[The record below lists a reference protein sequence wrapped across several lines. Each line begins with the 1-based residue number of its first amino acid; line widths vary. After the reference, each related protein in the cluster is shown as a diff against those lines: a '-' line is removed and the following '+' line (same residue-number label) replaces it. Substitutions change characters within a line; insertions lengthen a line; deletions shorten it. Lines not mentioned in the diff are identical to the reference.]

1 MIHLDTAGFLLRPN
15 DPFLPS
21 MTHLDDLKTPSSTS
35 TSIMMATSPSPC
47 PSPDTTTNINVN
59 ANDIKEKSEEQPA
72 PVIPQKPIRAKL
84 LLNARMLHFGKSK
97 SRSSVFKP
105 AKSSFTVTKISLNN
119 FRIVPI
125 SFAQRHFTSFPIC
138 YRWTL

>member
-1 MIHLDTAGFLLRPN
+1 MIHLDTTGFLLRPN

-21 MTHLDDLKTPSSTS
+21 MTHLDDLQTTSATS
-35 TSIMMATSPSPC
+35 TSIMMATAPSPC

-59 ANDIKEKSEEQPA
+59 ATENEEKREEQPA

-97 SRSSVFKP
+97 SKNSV
-105 AKSSFTVTKISLNN
+105 V
-119 FRIVPI
+119 
-125 SFAQRHFTSFPIC
+125 
-138 YRWTL
+138 